1 MPTAIEFQ
9 THYFLMKYR
18 NLAKSSL
25 ALSILTALLLVGG
38 CQRHDELDRLRMEN
52 ARLKAELAQLKAEQE
67 EESQVTSL
75 SDAAATVEFADIEG
89 GFGESAITNL
99 AKLGVFETTTGE
111 FNPSKPITRTEF
123 ARWLVRTNNA
133 IWFDQPDKMIREAEG
148 GQASFTDVPPT
159 HPDFRY
165 IQGLANAGIAI
176 GYDETTFKPD
186 QPLTREQAIAIK
198 IGTDKGKIE
207 DFESATKNL
216 VRLEPGQL
224 GSAVPD
230 WSDRTQISP
239 QFISAFNSQYYVI
252 QTGTNLV
259 LEENLTRNVERT
271 FGAIKA
277 FKPKTSV
284 TRGEAAV
291 CLSEM
296 GDRAIGNLGSRTA
309 EQALRNKALQ
319 ESPAL

>member
-1 MPTAIEFQ
+1 
-9 THYFLMKYR
+9 MKYR
-18 NLAKSSL
+18 QLAKSPL
-25 ALSILTALLLVGG
+25 ALSILAALLLVSG
-38 CQRHDELDRLRMEN
+38 CQRNDELDRLRMEN
-52 ARLKAELAQLKAEQE
+52 ARLKAELAQLKAQQE
-67 EESQVTSL
+67 EEREATSQSEA
-75 SDAAATVEFADIEG
+75 SPTVEFEDIKG
-89 GFGESAITNL
+89 KFGESAITNL
-99 AKLGVFETTTGE
+99 AKLGVFETTMGE
-111 FNPSKPITRTEF
+111 FNPTKPITRAEF
-123 ARWLVRTNNA
+123 ARWLVRANNA
-133 IWFDQPDKMIREAEG
+133 IWFDQPDKRIRETEG

-165 IQGLANAGIAI
+165 IQGLANSGIAI

-186 QPLTREQAIAIK
+186 QPLTREQMIAIK
-198 IGTDKGKIE
+198 IGTDKGEIE

-216 VRLEPGQL
+216 VSLEPGQL

-230 WSDRTQISP
+230 WSDRSEISP
-239 QFISAFNSQYYVI
+239 QFIPAFNSQYYVI

-259 LEENLTRNVERT
+259 LEENLMRNVERT

-277 FKPKTSV
+277 FKPKTPV

-291 CLSEM
+291 CLSKM
-296 GDRAIGNLGSRTA
+296 GDRAIGNLGSRTV